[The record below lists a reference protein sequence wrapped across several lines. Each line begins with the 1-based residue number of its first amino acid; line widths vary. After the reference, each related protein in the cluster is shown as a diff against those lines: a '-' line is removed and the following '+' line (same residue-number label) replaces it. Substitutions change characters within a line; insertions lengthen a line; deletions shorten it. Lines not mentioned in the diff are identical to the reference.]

1 MSAEW
6 VAPLAAFVA
15 CRVTLAWLL
24 RRRHVLPMDHPNAR
38 SLHEAPT
45 PRIGGLGIMAGVAV
59 ASAWAANV
67 SLLPAVLGAF
77 VLAGV
82 SLVDDVRGLPVQMR
96 FLAHVA
102 VAGGCL
108 LVLGVAGGW
117 LVLSVLVVVWTTN
130 LYNFMDGADG
140 LAGGMATIGF
150 GTLAFAAWMVDAQS
164 VASLCG
170 ALAGASLAFL
180 CFNFPPARLFMG
192 DTGSIPLGFLAAVIG
207 VLGVQRGIW
216 AWPFPLLVF
225 LPFVADASVTL
236 VRRVLAREN
245 ITQAHRSHYYQRV
258 VLMGATHRQLAWAAY
273 GLMLAMAALALAQH
287 FRPQWSAAAVLAA
300 GLLHLAVFLG
310 IDYRWRHFQR

>member
-1 MSAEW
+1 MSGA
-6 VAPLAAFVA
+6 VPVLAFLV
-15 CRVTLAWLL
+15 CWGVLAGLL
-24 RRRHVLPMDHPNAR
+24 GYRAHLPMDHPNAR
-38 SLHEAPT
+38 SLHTLPT
-45 PRIGGLGIMAGVAV
+45 PRVGGLGIMAALALALLWPGDVTLRL
-59 ASAWAANV
+59 SAA
-67 SLLPAVLGAF
+67 GAL
-77 VLAGV
+77 VLAAV
-82 SLVDDVRGLPVQMR
+82 SWVDDVRGLSVGTR
-96 FLAHVA
+96 LVAHGGVA
-102 VAGGCL
+102 AFCL
-108 LVLGVAGGW
+108 VVLGLTGGW
-117 LVLSVLVVVWTTN
+117 LVFAMLVVVWATN

-140 LAGGMATIGF
+140 LAGGMATMGF
-150 GTLAFAAWMVDAQS
+150 GALAFAAWMADAQS

-216 AWPFPLLVF
+216 AWPLPLLVF

-236 VRRVLAREN
+236 VRRLLAREN

-287 FRPQWSAAAVLAA
+287 FRPQWSAAVVLVA
-300 GLLHLAVFLG
+300 GLIHLVIFSG
-310 IDYRWRHFQR
+310 IDVRWRQFQR